1 MAYFY
6 HQEKKLAVR
15 LVRFFNTV
23 GPRQV
28 GHYGM
33 VLPRFVAAALK
44 NEPLTVY
51 GTGSQS
57 RCFCHVYDAVAGVI
71 AVIDSRTTLGEVF
84 NIGNDEEIT
93 IENLA
98 HEVIELTNSKSIVE
112 KVLYEKAYAVGFED
126 MQRRIPD
133 INKIKRAVGWTP
145 KLSLESI
152 IFDLA
157 AHLKG

>member
-1 MAYFY
+1 MAFFY
-6 HQEKKLAVR
+6 YQEKKLAVR

-33 VLPRFVAAALK
+33 VVPRFVSAALK

-51 GTGSQS
+51 GAGSQA
-57 RCFCHVYDAVAGVI
+57 RCFCHVYDAVAGVL
-71 AVIDSRTTLGEVF
+71 AVIDSNSTLGEVF

-93 IENLA
+93 IEDLA
-98 HEVIELTNSKSIVE
+98 REVIELTDSKSVIE
-112 KVLYEKAYAVGFED
+112 KVLYQKAYAPGFED

-133 INKIKRAVGWTP
+133 ISKIKRLVGWAP
-145 KLSLESI
+145 KLSLDVVI
-152 IFDLA
+152 ADIANF
-157 AHLKG
+157 LK